1 MKEDVLVEGTAYE
14 IPSEALESLA
24 KTETE
29 EKGKRGRGRTEVRM
43 SRKPA
48 QSSRSKARENL

>member
-1 MKEDVLVEGTAYE
+1 MEGTAYE

-29 EKGKRGRGRTEVRM
+29 EKEKRGRGRTEVRM
-43 SRKPA
+43 SRKLA